1 MLTQV
6 ARANKKKTSKNIHTL
21 RGQNAPPLM
30 ETIQLFGNYSI
41 SIRSAVCRFFFPLLC
56 SRDVCK
62 IGTPIIIPHGLRSVE
77 SLAFRS
83 TLRAE
88 ARSRHFAVLL
98 AVPNL
103 LHRWSSFRTLPL
115 RLPSSLPPRVHST
128 CIWPNW
134 TRSMTLT
141 VCRCP
146 PS

>member
-6 ARANKKKTSKNIHTL
+6 ARANKKNVQKHTYVA
-21 RGQNAPPLM
+21 RPKRA
-30 ETIQLFGNYSI
+30 TINGDHSIIRKLFNFYTFG
-41 SIRSAVCRFFFPLLC
+41 CLPGFFPLLC

-141 VCRCP
+141 ECRCP